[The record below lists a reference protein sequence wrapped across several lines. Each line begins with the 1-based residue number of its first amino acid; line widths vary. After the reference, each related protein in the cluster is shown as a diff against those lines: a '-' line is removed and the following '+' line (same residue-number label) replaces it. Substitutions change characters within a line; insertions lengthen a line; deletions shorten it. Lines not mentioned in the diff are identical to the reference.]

1 MPNLP
6 QPSQFSKLASKFK
19 SLVSYS
25 TSPSLLKH
33 KVKSLSQRTKSLSQ
47 RTIKRLRYAEVSQP
61 QRTPS
66 ETFSASY
73 QNLTTEQFRQIL
85 DPLLIAHSAS
95 IPIDDPPIIS
105 ILTPTYNSSLDWFVE
120 TVLSVLNQTSHA
132 WEWCLV
138 DDGSSAE
145 DIRTVL
151 TQLTQ
156 KHPRIRVAFQTSGGI
171 SAATNKALDMAYG
184 QYVCFLDHDDT
195 LVPHAI
201 ERSLQELEKGF
212 DFVYSD
218 EDKIDGSGQ
227 YYIEP
232 FLKPDWSP
240 EYLRGVMYV
249 GHLLCVRKQH
259 VLDLGGL
266 DSQYDGV
273 QDYELALRLSES
285 ALRVGHISEVLYH
298 WRKIPGSI
306 AADVRAKPKI
316 EQLQQAAVNAHLK
329 RLALP
334 ATAQQLGNHR
344 IKLQP
349 AVKDTYP
356 LVSIIIPTKDAP
368 HHLERCLNSLFAVST
383 YPNFE
388 VVIVDNETSDPK
400 ALQLMQEY
408 PIKRLLFP
416 YPFHYSKANNLGAQ
430 YAQGDYLIFLN
441 NDTEIVAKDWVQNLL
456 YYAEQPDVGAAGA
469 LLLYPNHTVQHA
481 GVVMGIRGTA
491 DHIMR
496 GFPVGADGYAGS
508 LVCAREVSAVT
519 AACMMVKNQDFN
531 AVVGFSEHYFHH
543 YQDADLC
550 MRLLHLGKRN
560 IVVPEATLIHHESAT
575 RKEYYDLVDRY
586 FLLDQWQ
593 DYIEAGDPFYN
604 PGFALDRF
612 DYSIKVT

>member
-1 MPNLP
+1 MSHLFR
-6 QPSQFSKLASKFK
+6 PSQSRKLVAKIKSLARLSIHPMSFK
-19 SLVSYS
+19 S
-25 TSPSLLKH
+25 KI
-33 KVKSLSQRTKSLSQ
+33 KALSQRVLRRPRYTTTTLQQRSLSD
-47 RTIKRLRYAEVSQP
+47 
-61 QRTPS
+61 
-66 ETFSASY
+66 TFSAAY
-73 QNLTTEQFRQIL
+73 QNLTVDGFWKIL
-85 DPLLIAHSAS
+85 DPVLTTHRALVQAEN
-95 IPIDDPPIIS
+95 PPAIS
-105 ILTPTYNSSLDWFVE
+105 ILTPTYNSSLDWFIE
-120 TVLSVLNQTSHA
+120 TALSVLQQTSHD

-138 DDGSSAE
+138 DDGSSAD
-145 DIRTVL
+145 DIRAVL
-151 TQLTQ
+151 EQLAD
-156 KHPRIRVAFQTSGGI
+156 KHPRIRVVFQSSGGI
-171 SAATNKALDMAYG
+171 SAATNCAVEMAHG

-201 ERSLQELEKGF
+201 ERSLKELEKGF
-212 DFVYSD
+212 DAVYSD
-218 EDKIDGSGQ
+218 EDKIDVSGQ

-249 GHLLCVRKQH
+249 GHLLCVQKQH
-259 VLDLGGL
+259 VLDIGGL

-273 QDYELALRLSES
+273 QDYELTLRLSEHS
-285 ALRVGHISEVLYH
+285 LRVGHISEVLYH

-306 AADVRAKPKI
+306 AADVHAKPKI
-316 EQLQQAAVNAHLK
+316 EQLQQAAVNAHLT

-344 IKLQP
+344 IQLLP
-349 AVKDTYP
+349 AVKATYP

-368 HHLERCLNSLFAVST
+368 HHLERCLSSLFSIST

-388 VVIVDNETSDPK
+388 VVIVDNETSDPR

-408 PIKRLLFP
+408 PVKRLLFP
-416 YPFHYSKANNLGAQ
+416 HPFHYSRANNLGSQ

-441 NDTEIVAKDWVQNLL
+441 NDTEIVAKDWIQNLL

-469 LLLYPNHTVQHA
+469 LLLYPNHTIQHA

-496 GFPVGADGYAGS
+496 GFPRGADGYAGS

-519 AACMMVKNQDFN
+519 AACMMVTSQDFQ
-531 AVVGFSEHYFHH
+531 AVGGFSEHYFHH

-550 MRLLHLGKRN
+550 LKLVRLGKRN
-560 IVVPEATLIHHESAT
+560 IVVPRATLIHHESVT

-586 FLLDQWQ
+586 LLLDQWQ
-593 DYIEAGDPFYN
+593 DYIESGDPFYN
-604 PGFALDRF
+604 SGFALDRF
-612 DYSIKVT
+612 DYTIKAA